1 MPHRVVAIASVILAG
16 CASVPSG
23 AQKVADGKKQLDV
36 AAICCTGLDQAQRRA
51 LPVESETL
59 VIDGTR
65 QAIDLGSG
73 KTFFALYE
81 LPQFASTYSIVV
93 TSIPTGPLSDMAL
106 LVPRVALYDSSFVVT
121 RQFDEKTLRNR
132 GNQLERTIFINP
144 QNAAERYLVI
154 SAADLSS
161 SIETPYSMVTS
172 TPIVAGPV
180 VFNLV
185 SGQDGKTTL
194 RASPVG
200 QILIEVQGAKGQA
213 K

>member
-1 MPHRVVAIASVILAG
+1 MPYRAAAVALTALAG
-16 CASVPSG
+16 CASVHTG
-23 AQKVADGKKQLDV
+23 AQKVADGKKQLAEATV
-36 AAICCTGLDQAQRRA
+36 CCTTLEQARRRA
-51 LPVESETL
+51 LPVEKEDL
-59 VIDGTR
+59 VIDGTQ
-65 QAIDLGSG
+65 QAIDLGTG

-81 LPQFASTYSIVV
+81 LPQFVQTYAIAI

-106 LVPRVALYDSSFVVT
+106 LVPRVTLYDAKFTVT
-121 RQFDEKTLRNR
+121 RYFDEKTLRNR

-194 RASPVG
+194 RASPIG
-200 QILIEVQGAKGQA
+200 QILLEVQGAKA
-213 K
+213 PVK